1 MRIKVFTLFI
11 CSLVVIHGKS
21 QQNYQPQVVNPLT
34 EMWRWKHFPDLDGK
48 GVRHITEDEN
58 GTVWVSVDEGIY
70 AYNGYDW
77 HLYKQGDNTSLDA
90 PVEQILITKNNEKYA
105 ISPRQIFKFEANQ
118 WVSIFKTA
126 ANYDFNFSKIIEL
139 SDGSLMVSS
148 EVGVLHYKKKT
159 KVHSFYSTAFQIS
172 NLQKAHINL
181 QWKQLP
187 DDIVTQGAFTNI
199 SDLIED
205 NEGNIWLALSNDL
218 DDNGQLFKFRPADNT
233 SKQITKFELY
243 KSSPSLQLGE
253 ESKIIQS
260 LDKKIWVINTSFKAP
275 INVFDKGKWTSFWLS
290 DKFGGDE
297 YASDIVQTSDG
308 TIWVGS
314 LGKLYVYKDDKWSK
328 YDATKYKIP
337 RNKIQL
343 YKGRNNKLWITGL
356 LSKAYLLDYSSNRWR
371 TYQGLNFQCETANKE
386 QWFLDVDGRVVVKN
400 GEKWRSYGVED
411 GLIDA
416 AVRIIATSKGQIWV
430 AGSHE
435 SVAATAVLKDN
446 KWQLQKHPNLSW
458 GIDYRSVFEA
468 SDGSI
473 WFGGSVDI
481 VREKGQKSG
490 VIQLIDPFAEK
501 LKWIHYEALQRG
513 YDQTNSYGITES
525 ADKRIWTGGSNLL
538 FFDGKRWSKTKNEK
552 LSKYVNCLAST
563 NDMMIIG
570 SRYYGIFIYD
580 GKSWKNYSTESG
592 LTNNHII
599 SIDAIDTN
607 NIWVATENSICHFDG
622 SQWQNDLFPNEMN
635 MEIEGGDIFHSS
647 DGSIWINHSARN
659 WKRRSF
665 KYNKANQD
673 YRNTFLTYRYTP
685 DKTPPETSIQL
696 YSKTVSTSGNTFIQ
710 WKGKDFFSETPN
722 EQLSYSFRIDG
733 GPWSNFS
740 REKQHTFLSLSDGK
754 HIVEVRAKDLASN
767 IDPTPALIE
776 FEVLPPV
783 WKQSWFILLVSTF
796 LTTILIFGYNIF
808 TKNRKLERL
817 NYNLQAANSVLKAQG
832 EKISKQNEEIL
843 EQQAVILKQKQ
854 SLEISNNNLEIQ
866 NKEIQLQ
873 RDKVE
878 ELSKAKVS
886 FFTNISHE
894 LRTPLSLI
902 LGPISQLKNNEDL
915 LEADR
920 ESLFNIIERN
930 SKRLLKLI
938 NQLLEI
944 RHIENSSMALQ
955 LRSIDINNYIF
966 KVTELFKNLA
976 QKRNIQLHFQSKL
989 KHNSYLVDADKLEK
1003 IIVNLISNAF
1013 KYTSEMGSIDIFIRH
1028 VKATENKKL
1037 KDFEEYIAIEVADT
1051 GKGMTKTVMEHIFER
1066 YYFEESVDK
1075 NQSNSGI
1082 GLSYVKDLVETHQGI
1097 IEVKSEVDLGSTF
1110 TVFIPIFSAAEQPL
1124 SNASPQLN
1132 YTYAQQEIEA
1142 VISKINKP
1150 EKGNIKGKKLHKIL
1164 VVEDNLDMTLFI
1176 ESILKK
1182 EYDVLTAENGKIG
1195 MEMAMN
1201 NNFDLILSDIMMP
1214 EMDGLEFSKH
1224 IKSNFSTSHIPI
1236 ILLTAKSKE
1245 LYELEG
1251 YLTGADDYINKPFDA
1266 NILLLKI
1273 KNILK
1278 ERTAFQT
1285 KINREFQLQ
1294 PTEVEMVKSPDEE
1307 LLEKLIALM
1316 QENIDNSDFNVNS
1329 MCESV
1334 NLSHMHF
1341 IRKVKQLTGKRPVEL
1356 LRSFRMKRA
1365 KDLLSNGKMNIAE
1378 VAYSVGF
1385 DIPGSFSRAFK
1396 KEFGQSPSTFLEEL
1410 TNI

>member
-1 MRIKVFTLFI
+1 MRSRIITLFIFTLFF
-11 CSLVVIHGKS
+11 IHGQS
-21 QQNYQPQVVNPLT
+21 QQSYQPKVVNPLT

-48 GVRHITEDEN
+48 GVRHITEDGN

-77 HLYKQGDNTSLDA
+77 HLYKQGKNCNLDA
-90 PVEQILITKNNEKYA
+90 PIVQILITKNDEKYA
-105 ISPRQIFKFEANQ
+105 ISPRQVFKFENSK
-118 WVSIFKTA
+118 WISIFKTES
-126 ANYDFNFSKIIEL
+126 NYDFNFSKIIEL
-139 SDGSLMVSS
+139 SNGSLMISS
-148 EVGVLHYKKKT
+148 EIGVLHYKKKSQNH
-159 KVHSFYSTAFQIS
+159 VFYSTAQQIS

-181 QWKQLP
+181 KWKQLP
-187 DDIVTQGAFTNI
+187 NEIVHQGSFTNI

-218 DDNGQLFKFRPADNT
+218 DDNGQLLKFRPSDNP
-233 SKQITKFELY
+233 SNIISNFELF
-243 KSSPSLQLGE
+243 KSSASLQLGE

-275 INVFDKGKWTSFWLS
+275 INVLDNGKWTSFWLS
-290 DKFGGDE
+290 DQFGGDE

-314 LGKLYVYKDDKWSK
+314 LGRLYVYKNDKWSK

-356 LSKAYLLDYSSNRWR
+356 LSKAYLLDYSANRWM
-371 TYQGLNFQCETANKE
+371 TYQGLNFQCETPNGE
-386 QWFLDVDGRVVVKN
+386 QWFLDVDGRVVAKN

-416 AVRIIATSKGQIWV
+416 AVRIITTSKGQVWV

-435 SVAATAVLKDN
+435 SVAATAVLKGN
-446 KWQLQKHPNLSW
+446 KWQKQQHPALSW

-490 VIQLIDPFAEK
+490 IIQLVDPLAND
-501 LKWIHYEALQRG
+501 LKWLHFEALKRG

-525 ADKRIWTGGSNLL
+525 ADHRIWTGGSNLL
-538 FFDGKRWSKTKNEK
+538 FFDGKRWSRTKNEK

-563 NDMMIIG
+563 NDNIIIG
-570 SRYYGIFIYD
+570 SRYYGIFIYN

-635 MEIEGGDIFHSS
+635 MEIEGGDIYHSS

-665 KYNKANQD
+665 KYNKTNED

-685 DKTPPETSIQL
+685 DKTPPETTINLFSE
-696 YSKTVSTSGNTFIQ
+696 TVSTSGNTFIQ
-710 WKGKDFFSETPN
+710 WNGKDFFSETPN
-722 EQLSYSFRIDG
+722 EQLSYSFRIDN

-754 HIVEVRAKDLASN
+754 HVLEVRAKDLASN
-767 IDPTPALIE
+767 IDPTPATVE

-783 WKQSWFILLVSTF
+783 WKQGWFILLVSTF
-796 LTTILIFGYNIF
+796 LTTIIIFGYNIF
-808 TKNRKLERL
+808 TKNRKLEKL
-817 NYNLQAANSVLKAQG
+817 NYNLQSANTVLVEQG
-832 EKISKQNEEIL
+832 EKISKQNTEIL
-843 EQQAVILKQKQ
+843 EQQKVILKQKQ
-854 SLEISNNNLEIQ
+854 SLEISNENLEIQ
-866 NKEIQLQ
+866 NREIQLQ

-902 LGPISQLKNNEDL
+902 LGPIQQLRSDEDL
-915 LEADR
+915 LAGDKI
-920 ESLFNIIERN
+920 SLYNIIERN

-955 LRSIDINNYIF
+955 LSSIDVNKYIF

-976 QKRNIQLHFQSKL
+976 QKRNIQLDYHCNL
-989 KHNSYLVDADKLEK
+989 KQQSYLIDADKLEK

-1013 KYTSEMGSIDIFIRH
+1013 KYTSEMGQIQVLINQ
-1028 VKATENKKL
+1028 VNTAENQQL
-1037 KDFEEYIAIEVADT
+1037 SGYEEYISIQISDT
-1051 GKGMTKTVMEHIFER
+1051 GKGMTSTVLEHIFER

-1075 NQSNSGI
+1075 SQNNSGI
-1082 GLSYVKDLVETHQGI
+1082 GLSYVKDLVETHQGLI
-1097 IEVKSEVDLGSTF
+1097 TVKSEVDLGSTF
-1110 TVFIPIFSAAEQPL
+1110 TVFLPVFSTAHSL
-1124 SNASPQLN
+1124 SGATPQLDYN
-1132 YTYAQQEIEA
+1132 YAQQEIEA

-1150 EKGNIKGKKLHKIL
+1150 EKTRSNSTNLHKIL

-1182 EYDVLTAENGKIG
+1182 EYDVVTAENGKIG
-1195 MEMAMN
+1195 LEMAQG

-1214 EMDGLEFSKH
+1214 EMDGLEFSKQ

-1236 ILLTAKSKE
+1236 ILLTAKSKD

-1251 YLTGADDYINKPFDA
+1251 YLTGADDYVNKPFDA

-1273 KNILK
+1273 KNILQK
-1278 ERTAFQT
+1278 RTAYQT

-1294 PTEVEMVKSPDEE
+1294 PTEVEATKSPDEE
-1307 LLEKLIALM
+1307 LLENLIALM
-1316 QENIDNSDFNVNS
+1316 QENIDNSEFNVNS
-1329 MCESV
+1329 MCENV

-1365 KDLLSNGKMNIAE
+1365 KDLLSNGSMTIAE

-1396 KEFGQSPSTFLEEL
+1396 KEFGQSPSAFLSEL
-1410 TNI
+1410 NPD